1 MCDFEKIRTIRVYKN
16 MKYFRPNSIDEY
28 QEFFKVP
35 NGSSMSILAGGT
47 DLIPRWEQDKGL
59 RPDVLIDIKRI
70 SEFYGIRENDDK
82 IIIGALTTIQD
93 IKNSKLIQNEFSAL
107 SEAASQFAGVQIRHR
122 ATIGGNICNAS
133 PAGDLL
139 PGLFAYHADVRL
151 IGPNGT
157 RSLPISDFIV
167 GPGTTVLESGGIVS
181 EIHLKKRN
189 EKSLFYKLGLRQSM
203 AISVVNFAIVYN
215 KDSNDSFTSL
225 SVAAG
230 SVAPTIVFLK
240 QFADA
245 VLNGASLDEAIQLI
259 DKDISPIDDIRATAN
274 YRRTV
279 LRNVLEYTFRH
290 ELHK

>member
-1 MCDFEKIRTIRVYKN
+1 MIYKAPSSVSALKEIFHAN
-16 MKYFRPNSIDEY
+16 QDIKY
-28 QEFFKVP
+28 K
-35 NGSSMSILAGGT
+35 ILAGGT
-47 DLIPRWEQDKGL
+47 DVIPRWQEDKTL
-59 RPDVLIDIKRI
+59 RPNVLIDIKKI
-70 SEFYGIRENDDK
+70 GELFGIRENDDK

-139 PGLFAYHADVRL
+139 PTLFAHHAEVQL
-151 IGPNGT
+151 IGSNGI
-157 RSLPISDFIV
+157 RFLPISDFIV
-167 GPGTTVLESGGIVS
+167 GPGKTVLESGEIVS

-189 EKSLFYKLGLRQSM
+189 GKSLFYKLGLRQSM
-203 AISVVNFAIVYN
+203 AIAVVNFAIVYRM
-215 KDSNDSFTSL
+215 DSKGSFTSL

-240 QFADA
+240 HFSDA
-245 VLNGASLDEAIQLI
+245 IMNGASLDEAIQLV

-279 LRNVLEYTFRH
+279 LKNVLKYFLSH
-290 ELHK
+290 EEHE